1 MLQMLR
7 QTFGL
12 MFGHFLMALRVSV
25 GPMVLGAVAI
35 FALVTLLGLQD
46 LIAVSNEGASPA
58 EADPGA
64 VLLVSLATM
73 LVMLVVGSWIANDKR
88 IDTDIQSLEAQAG
101 DVIDFVVDSR
111 ESTTA
116 DSFRWS
122 ATITIIESAS
132 QVESTWRT
140 EKGFHGP
147 LPPPLSGWEQ
157 LAHSLLM
164 SNEFVFVD

>member
-1 MLQMLR
+1 MGGGRAGKPDMLQMLR

-64 VLLVSLATM
+64 VLLASLATM
-73 LVMLVVGSWIANDKR
+73 LVMLIVGSWVAVAWHRFLLRGERTLILPNPLRRPVR
-88 IDTDIQSLEAQAG
+88 IYALRLVAI
-101 DVIDFVVDSR
+101 
-111 ESTTA
+111 
-116 DSFRWS
+116 
-122 ATITIIESAS
+122 
-132 QVESTWRT
+132 
-140 EKGFHGP
+140 
-147 LPPPLSGWEQ
+147 
-157 LAHSLLM
+157 
-164 SNEFVFVD
+164 